1 MSFVT
6 GIPLKSI
13 EKLIQA
19 SFSVAR
25 TIVPVKGVPNQCF
38 PYLNFL
44 GASAQVFWVVWV
56 LGSFLYLAIMTLF
69 CFKNALQR
77 VSRKGCLLVQIYE
90 QQSAK
95 KLKYRIV
102 ILMLGLLD
110 KKTEDV

>member
-1 MSFVT
+1 MKFVDHNVAPKYRMSFVT

-25 TIVPVKGVPNQCF
+25 RNVLFIGVPNQCF

-77 VSRKGCLLVQIYE
+77 VSRK
-90 QQSAK
+90 S
-95 KLKYRIV
+95 KYMSNTVPRN
-102 ILMLGLLD
+102 
-110 KKTEDV
+110 